1 MNKGKEE
8 AGSTYKK
15 RKIEDHH
22 DHSQNKNA
30 SNQKKHYSQTI
41 FRNWCKRCGICSAFC
56 PKKVI
61 SCDDDK
67 RPVFE
72 HPEDCIGCR
81 FCELHCPDF
90 AITIKEYDPSQ
101 KEEL

>member
-1 MNKGKEE
+1 LNKSKKEG
-8 AGSTYKK
+8 GSISKK
-15 RKIEDHH
+15 KKMEDRPG
-22 DHSQNKNA
+22 HSHPKNA
-30 SNQKKHYSQTI
+30 SNKNKHYSQTI

-61 SCDDDK
+61 GRDEDK
-67 RPVFE
+67 GPIFE

-90 AITIKEYDPSQ
+90 AISIQECCPDQ
-101 KEEL
+101 QEGL